1 MATSATP
8 SAEAILGALTTHPL
22 ATVAELARTA
32 GIGKST
38 AGKLLAALEAQGR
51 AVRQPGE
58 RTGGRRAP
66 DRWSRAPEPAED
78 VPTASATTVD
88 VPAPAMPAE
97 VTTIG
102 KDAQPTAGADHN
114 GTVAGE
120 RLRSGALR
128 GLVLAHLTEQP
139 GQELTPTAV
148 AKALGRSAGA
158 VGNALATL
166 AATGEVVQASG
177 TPRRYAISHNQEA
190 ASTAPTA

>member
-1 MATSATP
+1 MATSTTP
-8 SAEAILGALTTHPL
+8 SAEAILGALTTQPL
-22 ATVAELARTA
+22 ATVAELAQAA

-51 AVRQPGE
+51 AVRRPGG

-66 DRWSRAPEPAED
+66 DRWSRAAGPAED
-78 VPTASATTVD
+78 APTASATTAD
-88 VPAPAMPAE
+88 IPAPPTPAE
-97 VTTIG
+97 STASEQR
-102 KDAQPTAGADHN
+102 AQPAAGTDPTDAA
-114 GTVAGE
+114 TSA
-120 RLRSGALR
+120 RLRPGALR

-158 VGNALATL
+158 VANALATL

-177 TPRRYAISHNQEA
+177 PPRRYAIARNQEA
-190 ASTAPTA
+190 AGTAPTA